1 MPRLALITTLWALLC
16 LPAAQAQTVIRV
28 SPTGSTAGGTPGSLS
43 LPDALTKLKDPSLRN
58 ATGEPLAAITLQLEP
73 GMYRISQTLK
83 LDAASSGSAA
93 HPVTIQGP
101 KDGSAIITGGQAV
114 NGFTP
119 VTDPAILA
127 RLPAAARAHVLQT
140 SLPQQGISN
149 YGTQA
154 RHGWGAHNVPT
165 ALTLSYRT
173 QPLTLARWPND
184 GFAQIATT
192 PDGEKGSTF
201 TLPHP
206 NLQAW
211 QAEPHLLVTGYW
223 FHNWADATIPVQA
236 INPAA
241 QLITLSAPTPP
252 YGIKA
257 GNRVFIQNALAELD
271 QSGEWYLDTTTG
283 TLYVWPPATPQAG
296 DIEAAVLE
304 KLLVFS
310 NASHITLNNITFQS
324 TRGDA
329 ITVQGGH
336 HIAVAYSTLRNIGN
350 RAVVISG
357 QDNGV
362 TDSLIENIGEG
373 AIVLQGGDR
382 QTLTPANLYAL
393 RNTIRRFAQVSRTYQ
408 PAVHMGGVGNRAVG
422 NTISDSAH
430 TAILFTGNDH
440 LITQNDISDVC
451 LETGD
456 AGVIYTGRDWTAR
469 GTVIAQNHLHHIPP
483 NISWGRTKGVYLDDQ
498 ASGIIVRGNVFVKVD
513 EAVFIGGGRDNLVED
528 NMFNG
533 GDFPLHLDARGRLW
547 QKAVTEDEKGT
558 LQKRLETVP
567 YKQSPYKDRYP
578 HLADILEDAP
588 GMPKYNVAKGNIV
601 LGGGTF
607 RITKDA
613 ETGISVVHQ

>member
-1 MPRLALITTLWALLC
+1 MPRLALITTLWAVLC

-28 SPTGSTAGGTPGSLS
+28 SPTGSAAGGTAGSLS

-119 VTDPAILA
+119 VTDPATLA
-127 RLPAAARAHVLQT
+127 RLPEIARAHVLQT

-154 RHGWGAHNVPT
+154 RHGYGAHNVPT
-165 ALTLSYRT
+165 ALTLAYRNR
-173 QPLTLARWPND
+173 PLSLARWPND

-192 PDGEKGSTF
+192 PDGEKGSSF

-211 QAEPHLLVTGYW
+211 QAEPHLLATGYW
-223 FHNWADATIPVQA
+223 FHNWADATIPVRA
-236 INPAA
+236 INPAT
-241 QLITLSAPTPP
+241 QLITLAGTTPP

-257 GNRVFIQNALAELD
+257 GNRVFIQNALVELD
-271 QSGEWYLDTTTG
+271 QNGEWYLDTATG
-283 TLYVWPPATPQAG
+283 TLYVWPPAPPQAG

-304 KLLVFS
+304 KLFVIS
-310 NASHITLNNITFQS
+310 NASHITLNNLTFQS

-329 ITVQGGH
+329 ITVQSGH

-350 RAVVISG
+350 RAVVVSG

-362 TDSLIENIGEG
+362 TDSRIENIGEG

-382 QTLTPANLYAL
+382 QTLTPANLYAQ
-393 RNTIRRFAQVSRTYQ
+393 RNTIRRFAQVARTYQ
-408 PAVHMGGVGNRAVG
+408 PAVYMGGVGNRAEG

-430 TAILFTGNDH
+430 TAILFNGNDH
-440 LITQNDISDVC
+440 LIAQNDISNVC

-469 GTVIAQNHLHHIPP
+469 GTVIANNHLHSIAP
-483 NISWGRTKGVYLDDQ
+483 NITWGRTKGVYLDDQ
-498 ASGIIVRGNVFVKVD
+498 ASGITVRGNVFAQVD
-513 EAVFIGGGRDNLVED
+513 EAVFIGGGRDNLIED
-528 NMFNG
+528 NIFRHG
-533 GDFPLHLDARGRLW
+533 AFPIHLDARGRHW
-547 QKAVTEDEKGT
+547 QTAMRGI
-558 LQKRLETVP
+558 LQQGLEAVP
-567 YKQSPYKDRYP
+567 YSQGPYKDRYP
-578 HLADILEDAP
+578 NLANILDDEL
-588 GMPKYNVAKGNIV
+588 GMPKYNIARHNLVIGNSS
-601 LGGGTF
+601 F
-607 RITKDA
+607 RIYKDA
-613 ETGISVVHQ
+613 EAGISIDYANLR